1 MHDPMLT
8 QIGLMDVKVG
18 DTLYDCGVRRDS
30 RMTRD
35 PVELT
40 VTKVARTYLYATGRS
55 FSELKI
61 CRENGYTHRDWDNFT
76 VYRSKEQFL
85 DRALCK
91 ELSGKIVKH
100 FGIHGTG
107 VPGNLG
113 SDQLQ
118 KILDIL
124 EGKE

>member
-1 MHDPMLT
+1 MPN
-8 QIGLMDVKVG
+8 LMNVKVG
-18 DTLYDCGVRRDS
+18 DKLYDAGIRKDS
-30 RMTRD
+30 RITRD

-40 VTKVARTYLYATGRS
+40 VTKVARLYLYATGRS

-61 CRENGYTHRDWDNFT
+61 SRVDGRTHRDWDNFT
-76 VYRSKEQFL
+76 VYRSKEQFD
-85 DRALCK
+85 DRILCK
-91 ELSGKIVKH
+91 ELSTKIVKH
-100 FGIHGTG
+100 FGTYGSG
-107 VPGNLG
+107 VPGNMN